1 MLFSKS
7 GVLKR
12 VVRHAIN
19 APWEVRKEA
28 IWTIANICT
37 TGNDLHVQGIIQNGG
52 MEAFCSALGMSKE
65 AKVILVVLDAIE
77 SILDVGN
84 RLDRPYVQLLDEFNG
99 IVLIEELQKHP
110 NDAVY
115 TKTIKILEKYF
126 VDEECD
132 DENLAPATTE
142 ANTFAFG
149 VNKQL
154 FPGNESPRHG
164 FNGTDIFASSSNL
177 RNTVFSEI

>member
-1 MLFSKS
+1 MLFSES

-12 VVRHAIN
+12 VVRHAIDS
-19 APWEVRKEA
+19 PWEVRKEA

-37 TGNDLHVQGIIQNGG
+37 TGTDLHVQGIIQKGG
-52 MEAFCSALGMSKE
+52 MEALCSALELLQE

-77 SILDVGN
+77 SVLDVGH
-84 RLDRPYVQLLDEFNG
+84 RLDRPYVHLLDEFNG
-99 IVLIEELQKHP
+99 IELIEQLQEHP
-110 NDAVY
+110 SDAVY
-115 TKTIKILEKYF
+115 TTTVKILEKYF

-154 FPGNESPRHG
+154 FAGNESPQH
-164 FNGTDIFASSSNL
+164 ASSSNL
-177 RNTVFSEI
+177 RTTVFSEIGRQ